1 MKPFRVY
8 IKLKEYQNEKM
19 AESILENNKLKQLIS
34 RLNVHLNLTGE
45 DIADVIW
52 LGLKQQEYSA
62 KIPEQETITNGVENP
77 SKEENRKEYD
87 NQPNEPNKSKPPK
100 PDKPEI
106 PISPPS
112 PTNNFDDKI
121 KGKTLPIRH
130 TDPRSLREPL
140 EFVKALRPLMRRV
153 DSGRQTILDEIE
165 TVKLIAE
172 QSTGEQRICIPV
184 LKSEPEPWLDLA
196 LVIDDNS
203 SMIIWRKLI
212 EELKE
217 ILEHYGIFRE
227 VRTWGLTKDNDK
239 IIIKAKVGKQQTKN
253 VQIKNLQELI
263 DPTGRCLIL
272 IVSDCVAP
280 MWFDGT
286 ILSALQHWTK
296 HQPLAILQMLPNTLW
311 LRSGLRVGAAVRL
324 VNRNGGS
331 ISEVAN
337 SNLRI
342 HELLIWKD
350 FDLENRSKIP
360 VLTLEP
366 EVASNWAGFLV
377 GNYNKINGGFI
388 FPHNSD
394 FTPPPYLP
402 QTQISELNAQ
412 ERIERF
418 RRISSPLGRKLAGL
432 LMATP
437 LISLPV
443 IRLVQETLLRESG
456 PVHTAEV
463 LLGGILKP
471 LTEITT
477 DINPDGVIFDEV
489 VSGIRNILLED
500 APFSDSQFIFHTIS
514 DYIEK
519 QIGKS
524 LKECVALLKQPSLED
539 DGEKGN
545 LEKAYA
551 AISLKVLKEFG
562 GEYAEFA
569 ERVKRGENPPEN
581 NHKQAF
587 FEQFTGEYICAFKEN
602 GIWQEQIEN
611 LLISPYLLIS
621 PRGEVKFGSHIGD
634 HFTAIQNLTIAEQ
647 TLSWTFDGNQSA
659 ANITFKEN
667 SEDSNF
673 WEEHQT
679 GKLFEGWLEYPNQG
693 RKDFR
698 GRFEVVVLPPL
709 RQCKFKVKTIILI
722 DDSINPQTF
731 NFEVAF
737 IEVNQSPASANNSNN
752 ILEKVNE
759 AVFKKVEK
767 HLTDIEKQVLN
778 GALENLTYKQIY
790 HQIRESANY
799 PESEQQ
805 LSNNIAKPLWK
816 VLTEIIGEKVTK
828 SNVKSLINK
837 WSASSHL
844 TIDRYSAK
852 ATGFIQDLANDTQLE
867 MMLIPGGTFIMGS
880 PPEELEH
887 QEDESPQHSV
897 TVQPFF
903 MGKYQVTQAQWR
915 FVAQLPQV
923 NRDLEQDPSNFKGA
937 NRPVESV
944 SWEDAVEFCDR
955 LSQYTGRTYRL
966 PSEAEWE
973 YACRAGTTTPFHFGE
988 TITADLANYD
998 GNYTYAQEP
1007 KGVYREETTEVGSF
1021 GIANNFGL
1029 YDMHGNVWEWCQD
1042 DWHTNY
1048 EAAPTDGSAWL
1059 DNKEGDN
1066 AKLLRGGSWTYSPE
1080 ICRSAFRYNYNL
1092 DVSSYIGFR
1101 VVCGGAART

>member
-1 MKPFRVY
+1 
-8 IKLKEYQNEKM
+8 M

-34 RLNVHLNLTGE
+34 RLNGHLNLTGE
-45 DIADVIW
+45 DIADIIW

-62 KIPEQETITNGVENP
+62 KIPEQETITNGVEDP
-77 SKEENRKEYD
+77 SKEENRKED
-87 NQPNEPNKSKPPK
+87 DKPPNEPNKIKPPK
-100 PDKPEI
+100 PDESKVS
-106 PISPPS
+106 ISPSS
-112 PTNNFDDKI
+112 PPNNFDDKI

-227 VRTWGLTKDNDK
+227 VRTWGLTKDKDK

-296 HQPLAILQMLPNTLW
+296 HQPLAILSMLPNTLW

-337 SNLRI
+337 INLRI

-394 FTPPPYLP
+394 FIRPPQLP
-402 QTQISELNAQ
+402 QTQISNLNAKD
-412 ERIERF
+412 RIERF

-432 LMATP
+432 LMAAP

-443 IRLVQETLLRESG
+443 IRLVQEILLRESR

-489 VSGIRNILLED
+489 VPGIRNILLED
-500 APFSDSQFIFHTIS
+500 APFSDSRFIFDTIS

-524 LKECVALLKQPSLED
+524 LKECVALLNQPSSED

-545 LEKAYA
+545 LAKAYA
-551 AISLKVLKEFG
+551 AISLKVLKGLG

-569 ERVKRGENPPEN
+569 ERVKQVEDPPE
-581 NHKQAF
+581 AF
-587 FEQFTGEYICAFKEN
+587 FEQFAGNYIWAVKEN
-602 GIWQEQIEN
+602 GTWQEQLEG
-611 LLISPYLLIS
+611 LLITRYLLIS
-621 PRGEVKFGSHIGD
+621 PQGEVQFGSQLD
-634 HFTAIQNLTIAEQ
+634 VVTIQNLSVKGQ
-647 TLSWTFDGNQSA
+647 TLSWTFDDNESA
-659 ANITFKEN
+659 ASITFKIN
-667 SEDSNF
+667 SEDNYF
-673 WEEHQT
+673 WEQHQT
-679 GKLFEGWLEYPNQG
+679 GKLFEGWLEYPNQD
-693 RKDFR
+693 RKYFR

-709 RQCKFKVKTIILI
+709 RQFKVKTIILI

-731 NFEVAF
+731 DFQVAV
-737 IEVNQSPASANNSNN
+737 IKANQSSQSNGNN
-752 ILEKVNE
+752 ILEQINE
-759 AVFKKVEK
+759 AVFNKTEK
-767 HLTDIEKQVLN
+767 YLTDIEKQLLN

-790 HQIRESANY
+790 NQIRESANY

-805 LSNNIAKPLWK
+805 LSNSIAKPLWK

-844 TIDRYSAK
+844 TIDHHSAQ

-867 MMLIPGGTFIMGS
+867 MMLIPGDTFIMGS

-887 QEDESPQHSV
+887 RDRESPQHSV

-923 NRDLEQDPSNFKGA
+923 NKELDPEPSNFKGDGSTSLTN
-937 NRPVESV
+937 NRPVEQV
-944 SWEDAVEFCDR
+944 SWKDAVEFCDR

-973 YACRAGTTTPFHFGE
+973 YACRAGTKTPFHFGE
-988 TITADLANYD
+988 TITTDLANYD
-998 GNYTYAQEP
+998 GESTYGD
-1007 KGVYREETTEVGSF
+1007 GVEGVNRGETTEVGSF
-1021 GIANNFGL
+1021 GVANNFGL
-1029 YDMHGNVWEWCQD
+1029 YDMHGNLDEWCLD
-1042 DWHTNY
+1042 DWHDNY
-1048 EAAPTDGSAWL
+1048 KDAPTDGSAWFSS
-1059 DNKEGDN
+1059 DD
-1066 AKLLRGGSWTYSPE
+1066 KLSDKSGRAVLRGGSWFNLPQY
-1080 ICRSAFRYNYNL
+1080 CRSAYRFSINRDNHYL
-1092 DVSSYIGFR
+1092 SFGFR
-1101 VVCGGAART
+1101 VVCVVGRTLR

>member
-62 KIPEQETITNGVENP
+62 KIPEQETITNGVENS
-77 SKEENRKEYD
+77 SKKENRKEYG

-296 HQPLAILQMLPNTLW
+296 HQPLAILQMLPNSFW

-324 VNRNGGS
+324 MNRNGGS
-331 ISEVAN
+331 ISDVAN

-366 EVASNWAGFLV
+366 EVASNWAAFLV

-394 FTPPPYLP
+394 FTSPPQLP

-432 LMATP
+432 LMAAP

-443 IRLVQETLLRESG
+443 IRLVQEILLRESR

-471 LTEITT
+471 LTDITT

-489 VSGIRNILLED
+489 VPGIRNILLED
-500 APFSDSQFIFHTIS
+500 APFSDSRFIFDTIS

-539 DGEKGN
+539 DGEQEN
-545 LEKAYA
+545 LAKAYA

-562 GEYAEFA
+562 GEYAEYAEQVNREENSTGDDNKLFFQQFA
-569 ERVKRGENPPEN
+569 GN
-581 NHKQAF
+581 
-587 FEQFTGEYICAFKEN
+587 YICAVKEN
-602 GIWQEQIEN
+602 GTWQEQLEG
-611 LLISPYLLIS
+611 LLITRYLLIFS
-621 PRGEVKFGSHIGD
+621 QGEVQFGSQLD
-634 HFTAIQNLTIAEQ
+634 VVTIQNLSVKGQ

-659 ANITFKEN
+659 ASITFKIN
-667 SEDSNF
+667 SEDNYF
-673 WEEHQT
+673 WEQHQT
-679 GKLFEGWLEYPNQG
+679 GKLFEGWLEYPNQD
-693 RKDFR
+693 RKYFR

-709 RQCKFKVKTIILI
+709 RQFKVKTIILI
-722 DDSINPQTF
+722 DDSINP
-731 NFEVAF
+731 
-737 IEVNQSPASANNSNN
+737 
-752 ILEKVNE
+752 
-759 AVFKKVEK
+759 
-767 HLTDIEKQVLN
+767 
-778 GALENLTYKQIY
+778 G
-790 HQIRESANY
+790 
-799 PESEQQ
+799 
-805 LSNNIAKPLWK
+805 
-816 VLTEIIGEKVTK
+816 
-828 SNVKSLINK
+828 
-837 WSASSHL
+837 
-844 TIDRYSAK
+844 
-852 ATGFIQDLANDTQLE
+852 
-867 MMLIPGGTFIMGS
+867 
-880 PPEELEH
+880 
-887 QEDESPQHSV
+887 
-897 TVQPFF
+897 
-903 MGKYQVTQAQWR
+903 
-915 FVAQLPQV
+915 
-923 NRDLEQDPSNFKGA
+923 
-937 NRPVESV
+937 
-944 SWEDAVEFCDR
+944 
-955 LSQYTGRTYRL
+955 
-966 PSEAEWE
+966 
-973 YACRAGTTTPFHFGE
+973 
-988 TITADLANYD
+988 
-998 GNYTYAQEP
+998 
-1007 KGVYREETTEVGSF
+1007 
-1021 GIANNFGL
+1021 
-1029 YDMHGNVWEWCQD
+1029 
-1042 DWHTNY
+1042 
-1048 EAAPTDGSAWL
+1048 
-1059 DNKEGDN
+1059 
-1066 AKLLRGGSWTYSPE
+1066 
-1080 ICRSAFRYNYNL
+1080 
-1092 DVSSYIGFR
+1092 
-1101 VVCGGAART
+1101 